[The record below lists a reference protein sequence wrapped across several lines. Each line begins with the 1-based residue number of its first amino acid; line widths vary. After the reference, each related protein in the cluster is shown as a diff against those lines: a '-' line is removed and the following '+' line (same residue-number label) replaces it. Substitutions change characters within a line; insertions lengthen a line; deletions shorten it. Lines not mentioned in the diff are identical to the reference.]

1 MPSLVFFLALMYNF
15 HITGGIE
22 MNHLKETLESSR
34 KIVIKIGSNVLSDE
48 NGAVNKQVMHNIVDQ
63 VNDLINMG
71 KQVILVS
78 SGAGI
83 CGVGAINK
91 WSRRGDINYKQA
103 LCAIGQVELMMAYK
117 EYFADYGIHV
127 AQILLTRDDFN
138 DNHRTLNIR
147 NAMFTLIDEGVVPV
161 INENDSVSVDEI
173 KIGDNDTLA
182 ALTANLWNADLLI
195 ILSDIDGVFDKDPKA
210 NKDAKLIQLV
220 ENAEKLEESIDIGE
234 KSSFGTGGIETK
246 IEAAVR
252 VNKFGIPMLLLNGS
266 KQDIIRESMAGSDR
280 GTLFIGK

>member
-1 MPSLVFFLALMYNF
+1 MEY
-15 HITGGIE
+15 
-22 MNHLKETLESSR
+22 LKETLEDSK
-34 KIVIKIGSNVLSDE
+34 KIVIKIGSNVLSDD
-48 NGAVNKQVMHNIVDQ
+48 NGNVNKQVLHNIVEQ
-63 VNDLINMG
+63 VNELIDLG

-117 EYFADYGIHV
+117 EYFSDYGVHV

-138 DNHRTLNIR
+138 DHHRTLNIR

-182 ALTANLWNADLLI
+182 ALTATLWNADLMI
-195 ILSDIDGVFDKDPKA
+195 ILSDIDGVFDSDPKS
-210 NKDAKLIQLV
+210 NSNAKLIETV
-220 ENAEKLEESIDIGE
+220 GNAEKLFGSIDIGGT
-234 KSSFGTGGIETK
+234 SSFGTGGISSK
-246 IEAAVR
+246 IEAAAK
-252 VNKFGIPMLLLNGS
+252 VNQYGIPMILLNG
-266 KQDIIRESMAGSDR
+266 KKNDIIRNCITGTSK
-280 GTLFIGK
+280 GTLFTGRIEK